1 MSIEFKKVTKHFGGT
16 DVVDDLSLEIQDGE
30 FVVLL
35 GPSGCGKTTTLRMLA
50 GLENATSGDILIDG
64 ERVNDVPT
72 QHRDVAMVFQSYA
85 LYPHMTIAENIG
97 YPLRV
102 RKIEKGERA
111 ARVNRVAAML
121 EIESLLERK
130 PRQLSG
136 GERQRVALA
145 RAIVREPRA
154 YLMDEPL
161 SNLDARLRVQMRGEL
176 KRLQHQLG
184 TTTIYVTHDQA
195 EAMTLASRVAVMRKG
210 LLQQFDTPMNI
221 YNYPANRFVAEF
233 VGSPSMNFVEGK
245 IDPGSGTFVSDS
257 LLIPLSADQ
266 ISNLAG
272 QSALTMG
279 IRPEHI
285 QVLAEPHDG
294 AIPAS
299 VYVTELMG
307 NETFV
312 FVTVGANRLI
322 ARAPADFRAELE
334 SKVWLRIAAEK
345 AHFFDSAGAEISS
358 LLPDHLRNRRPH
370 LLRPHLI
377 TRIGRMKPIAREIFR
392 MRRELLSRDRVDIK
406 HRHTVTSCNLLQ
418 PAAKLNNLPLILVTR
433 RTWNSRRARNIRK
446 VRHHNSRARL
456 FFEHAENLFV
466 VFRKLVQRQP
476 MPDVVDADTN
486 SHKIRIHRDA
496 LVQLRTQDIRSR
508 RATHAEI
515 A

>member
-1 MSIEFKKVTKHFGGT
+1 MGIEFRKVSKQFGDT
-16 DVVDDLSLEIQDGE
+16 TVVDDVSLEIGDGE

-50 GLENATSGDILIDG
+50 GLETVTSGDILING

-72 QHRDVAMVFQSYA
+72 QHRDLAMVFQSYA

-102 RKIEKGERA
+102 RKLNKTERA
-111 ARVNRVAAML
+111 KRVNRVAAML

-195 EAMTLASRVAVMRKG
+195 EAMTLASRVAVMKKG
-210 LLQQFDTPMNI
+210 RLQQFDTPMNI
-221 YNYPANRFVAEF
+221 YNQPANRFVAEF
-233 VGSPSMNFVEGK
+233 VGSPSMNFVEGQ
-245 IDPGSGTFVSDS
+245 IQDGAFVSDALRMELNAS
-257 LLIPLSADQ
+257 Q
-266 ISNLAG
+266 LAFRRRV
-272 QSALTMG
+272 TMG

-285 QVLAEPHDG
+285 QVLTSREDG
-294 AIPAS
+294 AIAAS

-312 FVTVGANRLI
+312 FLTVGPHRLI
-322 ARAPADFRAELE
+322 ARAPAEFRAEVE
-334 SKVWLRIAAEK
+334 SSVWLRLATDK
-345 AHFFDSAGAEISS
+345 MHFFDSDSEESFTQRRGGA
-358 LLPDHLRNRRPH
+358 
-370 LLRPHLI
+370 
-377 TRIGRMKPIAREIFR
+377 T
-392 MRRELLSRDRVDIK
+392 
-406 HRHTVTSCNLLQ
+406 
-418 PAAKLNNLPLILVTR
+418 
-433 RTWNSRRARNIRK
+433 
-446 VRHHNSRARL
+446 
-456 FFEHAENLFV
+456 
-466 VFRKLVQRQP
+466 
-476 MPDVVDADTN
+476 
-486 SHKIRIHRDA
+486 
-496 LVQLRTQDIRSR
+496 
-508 RATHAEI
+508 
-515 A
+515 